1 MTGTDLLEALSF
13 VDEKYIQEAENARLS
28 AKIPWIKV
36 LSVAACLCILI
47 TGALALERMTDKFA
61 ETEAAAPAI
70 PESAATLEEPAAAAP
85 KEEAGTPLM
94 PEEAFSESVA
104 EPEAPIPFDK
114 EVASGELLQ
123 IPYAKLRV
131 VTILEDGSF
140 EAIAEATQEM
150 EVDTQVTVV
159 VDPSKVPGA
168 EGTMVDTIG
177 VAEGALVEIYD
188 GAYDAS
194 QNILYVVELI
204 IP

>member
-1 MTGTDLLEALSF
+1 MTGADLLEALSF

-28 AKIPWIKV
+28 AKIPWVKV

-47 TGALALERMTDKFA
+47 TGALALERMSA

-70 PESAATLEEPAAAAP
+70 PESAEILEEPAAAAP
-85 KEEAGTPLM
+85 KEEAGTPFM
-94 PEEAFSESVA
+94 PEEAFSESAA
-104 EPEAPIPFDK
+104 EVKVPTD
-114 EVASGELLQ
+114 ELAHV
-123 IPYAKLRV
+123 PYAKLRV

-150 EVDTQVTVV
+150 EMDTRVTVV

-168 EGTMVDTIG
+168 EETILDTIG
-177 VAEGALVEIYD
+177 VVEGALVEIYD
-188 GAYDAS
+188 GAFDAS
-194 QNILYVVELI
+194 QNILYVAELN

>member
-13 VDEKYIQEAENARLS
+13 VDEKYIQEAESARLS

-47 TGALALERMTDKFA
+47 TGALALERMTDKCA
-61 ETEAAAPAI
+61 ESEAAAPAI
-70 PESAATLEEPAAAAP
+70 PESAAPLEEPAAAAP

-94 PEEAFSESVA
+94 PEEAFSESAA
-104 EPEAPIPFDK
+104 EPEAPLPFDK

-168 EGTMVDTIG
+168 EETIVDTIG
-177 VAEGALVEIYD
+177 VAEGALIEIYD

>member
-47 TGALALERMTDKFA
+47 TGALALERMTDKSA
-61 ETEAAAPAI
+61 ESEAAAPAI
-70 PESAATLEEPAAAAP
+70 PESAVALEEPAAAAP

-94 PEEAFSESVA
+94 PEEAFSESAA
-104 EPEAPIPFDK
+104 EEKVPSD
-114 EVASGELLQ
+114 ELAHV
-123 IPYAKLRV
+123 PYAKLRV
-131 VTILEDGSF
+131 LTILEDGSF

-168 EGTMVDTIG
+168 EETIVDTIG

-194 QNILYVVELI
+194 QNILYVAELI